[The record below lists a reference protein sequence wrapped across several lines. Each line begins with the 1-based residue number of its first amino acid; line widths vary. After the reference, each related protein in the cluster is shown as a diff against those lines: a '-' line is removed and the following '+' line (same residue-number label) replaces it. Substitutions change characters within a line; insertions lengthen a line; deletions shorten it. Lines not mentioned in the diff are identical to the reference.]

1 MPILIISF
9 RAFIFREVGDW
20 QVIWLGITDRGVLT
34 MISMR
39 STRSRAESYDRAVNV
54 GWDGRW
60 QAPRSPAASAA
71 DFLTCL
77 LILWLQDGVSE
88 HGTRL
93 GIVPVKIDNRI
104 CGCSAA
110 FAVFLDM
117 GGANDLQRTI
127 SRERCQCGQF
137 GTARAAYAPR
147 RLEHP

>member
-1 MPILIISF
+1 MPILIIAL

-20 QVIWLGITDRGVLT
+20 RLISLRITDRGVLA

-39 STRSRAESYDRAVNV
+39 STRSRAESHDTAVNV

-71 DFLTCL
+71 DFLTRL
-77 LILWLQDGVSE
+77 LILWLQDSVSE
-88 HGTRL
+88 QGARL
-93 GIVPVKIDNRI
+93 GIVPVKIDNRF
-104 CGCSAA
+104 CGSSAA

-117 GGANDLQRTI
+117 GGANDLQRPI

-147 RLEHP
+147 RLEHA